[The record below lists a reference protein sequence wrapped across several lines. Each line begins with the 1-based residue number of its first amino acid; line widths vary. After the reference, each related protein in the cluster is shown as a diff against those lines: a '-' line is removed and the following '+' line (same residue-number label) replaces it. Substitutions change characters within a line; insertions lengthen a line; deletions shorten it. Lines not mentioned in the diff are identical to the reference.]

1 MGEQMY
7 SFERMEVW
15 QLSRVFVS
23 SIYRLISLF
32 PNEEKFALCDQIRRA
47 TISVPSNIAEGCGR
61 TSLKEQKHFIEI
73 AYGSLMEVYCQLI
86 IATDL
91 GYVSSEQ
98 VNDIKTLIDRIAKM
112 LNSLRAS
119 INKRLNVSTS
129 QRTNE

>member
-61 TSLKEQKHFIEI
+61 TSLKEQKHFAIRFLS
-73 AYGSLMEVYCQLI
+73 AVCP
-86 IATDL
+86 DL
-91 GYVSSEQ
+91 TLPFTRVASAFSVTWAGTAIWK
-98 VNDIKTLIDRIAKM
+98 IK
-112 LNSLRAS
+112 
-119 INKRLNVSTS
+119 
-129 QRTNE
+129 